1 MISFENNSQRV
12 TLRKYNPLPN
22 FSLAVQKEQCAETE
36 HLDLVNIFTI
46 SLGAI
51 FKTHSH
57 NFCSHLLSSLIIVY
71 FRA

>member
-12 TLRKYNPLPN
+12 TLRKYDPPPN
-22 FSLAVQKEQCAETE
+22 FSLAVQKEQCAETK

-46 SLGAI
+46 SLGASLI

-57 NFCSHLLSSLIIVY
+57 NFCSH
-71 FRA
+71 